1 MKHAERQMIVSA
13 LRAMYQHAEVVSGAY
28 KLRHVQVGVEP
39 KSYERYIEQGLLSR
53 IVVDEAERT
62 GTTAFRDM
70 TDEEKLQDSL
80 DTMQRHIRFVQ
91 DCMDAAS
98 EKDED

>member
-39 KSYERYIEQGLLSR
+39 KDYEKYIERGLIPR
-53 IVVDEAERT
+53 FAVDEAERT
-62 GTTAFRDM
+62 RTIAFRDM

-91 DCMDAAS
+91 DCLDAADES
-98 EKDED
+98 EG